1 MGEHETL
8 PHILLSELLSVKL
21 NTILKIPN
29 SETKDNHE
37 KAL

>member
-21 NTILKIPN
+21 NTILKNPEFGDKRQ
-29 SETKDNHE
+29 S
-37 KAL
+37 